1 MSLVFTYLCATNQG
15 ENLTLDGTLDFHINL
30 VQEKGI
36 TSDVLDKAMKNDLTE
51 NNLEEV
57 DDHALAF
64 GMDGDKCTQVRDR

>member
-1 MSLVFTYLCATNQG
+1 MRLRFQ
-15 ENLTLDGTLDFHINL
+15 INF
-30 VQEKGI
+30 VREKGTI
-36 TSDVLDKAMKNDLTE
+36 YDVLDKAMKNDLTE

>member
-36 TSDVLDKAMKNDLTE
+36 TSDVLDKAMKNDLIA
-51 NNLEEV
+51 NNFSIKIILIV
-57 DDHALAF
+57 YQF
-64 GMDGDKCTQVRDR
+64 VSI